1 MKKTLVSLMIIGALL
16 AATPASAATRRWGN
30 PTYVRLWESRTG
42 VLKATR
48 VPDHNLSFSFKG
60 KVRRTVH
67 FDCRWTEHDNNGSVH
82 NRRWRGDAGFNSG
95 PSRGPAPTATFP
107 KDAKCLVR

>member
-30 PTYVRLWESRTG
+30 NDVPIWESGKG

-48 VPDHNLSFSFKG
+48 EPNHNLSFYFNG
-60 KVRRTVH
+60 GVRNQTVH
-67 FDCRWTEHDNNGSVH
+67 FDCRWTEHEHGGSVRH
-82 NRRWRGDAGFNSG
+82 RRWREYARFNTG
-95 PSRGPAPTATFP
+95 PTRGPDPTSTLP
-107 KDAKCLVR
+107 KDADCLVR